1 MYQIWIPILSLLV
14 GAGIGSLLTFSIPLV
29 YAKYLSIAI
38 LAALDCILG
47 GTRAIINNT
56 FDSVIMLTGFFMNSI
71 LAAAL
76 AFLGDKIGIDM
87 FLATTVCFS
96 LRIFS
101 NLAFIRRDLITV
113 IREKRAANSNVKKA
127 KIQKMPTALPV
138 AKVTKSEEK
147 VKSDEK
153 VVKFEE
159 KAVRLDEIENEIE
172 EDVVPLKVK
181 AVHSSEL
188 GPEATISTTIQIV
201 DEAELKELEKELNA
215 KLDAKTDDEDVE
227 EENLL
232 KQYTEDEITGK

>member
-1 MYQIWIPILSLLV
+1 MYQIWIPILSLMV
-14 GAGIGSLLTFSIPLV
+14 GAGLGSLLTFSIPLV

-113 IREKRAANSNVKKA
+113 FREKRAANSNVKKA

-138 AKVTKSEEK
+138 AKVSKSEDRPLNSEEK
-147 VKSDEK
+147 
-153 VVKFEE
+153 
-159 KAVRLDEIENEIE
+159 AIRLDEIENEME
-172 EDVVPLKVK
+172 EEVVPLKVK

-188 GPEATISTTIQIV
+188 GPEATISTTIQLV
-201 DEAELKELEKELNA
+201 DEAELRELEKELNA
-215 KLDAKTDDEDVE
+215 KLEAKNDVKSDADVDDD
-227 EENLL
+227 NLL
-232 KQYTEDEITGK
+232 KQYTEDELATK

>member
-1 MYQIWIPILSLLV
+1 MYQIWIPILSLVV
-14 GAGIGSLLTFSIPLV
+14 GAGLGSLLTFSIPLV

-101 NLAFIRRDLITV
+101 NLAFIRRDLINV

-138 AKVTKSEEK
+138 AKVSKTDDKIK
-147 VKSDEK
+147 DEK
-153 VVKFEE
+153 VTDE
-159 KAVRLDEIENEIE
+159 KIKAEEIENVVE
-172 EDVVPLKVK
+172 EDVTPLKVK

-188 GPEATISTTIQIV
+188 GPEATISTTIQLV
-201 DEAELKELEKELNA
+201 DEAEFKELEKELNA
-215 KLDAKTDDEDVE
+215 KLDAKTDVDADED
-227 EENLL
+227 NLL
-232 KQYTEDEITGK
+232 KQYTEDELTK